1 MSPLLAARINEIS
14 LGGVISNAL
23 LYLFILTNFPPHSL
37 KLLFISTPV
46 GPLGTGLGG
55 GVELSLYNIAQE
67 LSRRGHTLQVVA
79 PQGSTIA
86 SIPLVEIH
94 GCLQTIAQSQERI
107 DPIMMP
113 GDSVLANMWEY
124 ARQVQADYDLIVNF
138 AYDWLPFYLTPFFT
152 RPIAHFVSMGSLYEA
167 MDQIIAQVAA
177 QFPGTVGFY
186 TRSQAATFAINQHCP
201 ILGSGIDLSLYQFC
215 PQPQP
220 CLAWLGRIAAEK
232 GLEDAVAAAQ
242 IADIPLKI
250 MGKIQERSYW
260 QQIRQD
266 YPDAP
271 IEYLGFLPTAE
282 LQQELRQC
290 RALLMTPR
298 WMEAFGNVA
307 IEALACGVPVIAYRR
322 GGPAEIIQDG
332 QTGFLVE
339 PDSVTGLIEA
349 IARLDEIDRHVCRQ
363 QAETEYSLKALGD
376 RFETWFQ
383 TVAIPEAKVS

>member
-1 MSPLLAARINEIS
+1 
-14 LGGVISNAL
+14 
-23 LYLFILTNFPPHSL
+23 
-37 KLLFISTPV
+37 
-46 GPLGTGLGG
+46 
-55 GVELSLYNIAQE
+55 LSLYNIAQE
-67 LSRRGHTLQVVA
+67 MIRRGHTLQVVA
-79 PQGSTIA
+79 PQGSM
-86 SIPLVEIH
+86 SGSLPLVEIY
-94 GCLQTIAQSQERI
+94 GRFQIIAQSQERTA
-107 DPIMMP
+107 PITMP

-124 ARQVQADYDLIVNF
+124 AHQVQADYDLIVNF

-152 RPIAHFVSMGSLYEA
+152 DPIAHFVSMGSLYEA
-167 MDQIIAQVAA
+167 MDRIIAQVAA

-186 TRSQAATFAINQHCP
+186 TPSQAAAFAINQHCP
-201 ILGSGIDLSLYQFC
+201 CLGSGIDLSLYQFC

-220 CLAWLGRIAAEK
+220 WLAWLGRIAPEK

-250 MGKIQERSYW
+250 MGKIQDRSYW
-260 QQIRQD
+260 EQICQD

-290 RALLMTPR
+290 RAILMTPR

-332 QTGFLVE
+332 KTGFLVE
-339 PDSVTGLIEA
+339 PDSVAGLVAA
-349 IARLDEIDRHVCRQ
+349 IARLDEIDRYVCRQ
-363 QAETEYSLKALGD
+363 QAEIEYSLAALGD
-376 RFETWFQ
+376 RFEQWFHNILLGQ
-383 TVAIPEAKVS
+383 A